1 MRSQPEVQDRRLNM
15 LKTLKKK
22 TKYSCEHSEKKYLSL
37 GDEEP
42 KNQRGFPEGDSIL
55 TSQRIW
61 LECQQVMGSQ

>member
-22 TKYSCEHSEKKYLSL
+22 TKYSCENSEKKYLSL
-37 GDEEP
+37 GDEEQ